1 MTDIFKLA
9 LKLLIND
16 REKTVLQ
23 CSIETEGVL
32 IPVFIL
38 KIQEP
43 VIARLRCAVVEMFCP
58 ATKEKPCAPA
68 KPMKRNRSAF
78 IRGSRLLESLHCPL
92 PPIL

>member
-1 MTDIFKLA
+1 MTGIFKLA

-43 VIARLRCAVVEMFCP
+43 VIARLRCAVVEMFAQQRKKSLASP
-58 ATKEKPCAPA
+58 Q
-68 KPMKRNRSAF
+68 
-78 IRGSRLLESLHCPL
+78 SR
-92 PPIL
+92 